1 MQQEINP
8 KGAVAC
14 LTLILPQVIG
24 LHWDNTAASDFLN
37 TAASDWKILPQV
49 MGHPSRMVPGAIE
62 MERAMEDHG
71 GTLMAFYTRLPVI
84 RLITPFIKCLLPC
97 LSNKWP

>member
-1 MQQEINP
+1 MAESIRCVRT
-8 KGAVAC
+8 KAVAC

-49 MGHPSRMVPGAIE
+49 MGHPVIA
-62 MERAMEDHG
+62 
-71 GTLMAFYTRLPVI
+71 GTAVTAV
-84 RLITPFIKCLLPC
+84 
-97 LSNKWP
+97 LSSVRSHILGTHPRWEKE

>member
-49 MGHPSRMVPGAIE
+49 MGHPAPGG
-62 MERAMEDHG
+62 MSPERLLG
-71 GTLMAFYTRLPVI
+71 PKSSLQCQLPV
-84 RLITPFIKCLLPC
+84 PDSDCV
-97 LSNKWP
+97 

>member
-1 MQQEINP
+1 MQQEITP

-37 TAASDWKILPQV
+37 TAASDWIILPQV
-49 MGHPSRMVPGAIE
+49 MGHPMMSNVGKPRFIDSQTMVLGV
-62 MERAMEDHG
+62 H
-71 GTLMAFYTRLPVI
+71 
-84 RLITPFIKCLLPC
+84 
-97 LSNKWP
+97 